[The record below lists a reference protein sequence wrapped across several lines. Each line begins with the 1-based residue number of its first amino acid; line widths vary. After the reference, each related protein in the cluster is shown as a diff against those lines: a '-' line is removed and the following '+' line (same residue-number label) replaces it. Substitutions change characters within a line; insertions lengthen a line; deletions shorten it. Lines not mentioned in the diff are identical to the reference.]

1 MVDFGLAQSYDKSS
15 ENIFAYELNSNKK
28 ANPSKLENTPTK
40 HNLISLTKK
49 NINCKPPGTPVAV
62 PMLASTSTPSH
73 TSQHL
78 VLQNPKRFN
87 SILNECKPDANSMP
101 HTPTK
106 EPKPSIPNSFSFD
119 CNLQTS
125 QEVNKNA
132 NNKSFGNSSSPSVSV
147 LNEPKNV
154 LNALSKQPS
163 FTKTSLQKY
172 YSFQKSAYTLS
183 ENKCTC
189 FNMPFVCEIC
199 TTRFDF
205 LLHVRFII
213 SFYNA

>member
-15 ENIFAYELNSNKK
+15 ENIFAYELSSNKK
-28 ANPSKLENTPTK
+28 ANPCKLESTPTK

-49 NINCKPPGTPVAV
+49 NANCKTPGT

-78 VLQNPKRFN
+78 VLQNPKRLN
-87 SILNECKPDANSMP
+87 SILNESKPDANSLP

-106 EPKPSIPNSFSFD
+106 ETKQGIPNSFSFD
-119 CNLQTS
+119 CNLQNNNNNNN
-125 QEVNKNA
+125 QELSKNA
-132 NNKSFGNSSSPSVSV
+132 NNNKSFGNSSSPSVSAM
-147 LNEPKNV
+147 NEPKNV
-154 LNALSKQPS
+154 LNSLSKQPS

-199 TTRFDF
+199 TTRFVCEF
-205 LLHVRFII
+205 YCFI
-213 SFYNA
+213 